1 MRRII
6 TVLLVAFLLTG
17 CSWLMKT
24 SRGWAQEK
32 ATQAQQI
39 EKFNTNML
47 DLKSRYGAEVMLSA
61 KLQLQVLALRKQVKQ
76 LREALTATVTVEPIV
91 ENPEIE

>member
-1 MRRII
+1 MKKILVL
-6 TVLLVAFLLTG
+6 TVVLTLVFSCTLALA
-17 CSWLMKT
+17 K
-24 SRGWAQEK
+24 EK
-32 ATQAQQI
+32 VTQAQQV

-61 KLQLQVLALRKQVKQ
+61 RLQLQVLALKKQGKQ

-91 ENPEIE
+91 ENPETR